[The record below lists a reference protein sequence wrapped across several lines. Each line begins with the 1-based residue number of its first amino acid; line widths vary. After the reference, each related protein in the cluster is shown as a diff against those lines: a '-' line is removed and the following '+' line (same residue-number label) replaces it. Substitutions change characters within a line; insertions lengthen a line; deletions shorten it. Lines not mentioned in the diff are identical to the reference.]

1 MLSCKY
7 LHVPIFTSDYKTADS
22 VTVLL
27 DISSFCGLSHII
39 LILKNYDTSHTFI
52 YFQSHKAAVCSMIL
66 LRLSHLQ
73 LATIQFLYEEWGNYS
88 IT

>member
-27 DISSFCGLSHII
+27 DISYLSHII
-39 LILKNYDTSHTFI
+39 LILKHYDTSHTLI
-52 YFQSHKAAVCSMIL
+52 YLSHNAAVCSVIL

-73 LATIQFLYEEWGNYS
+73 LATIQFLYEE
-88 IT
+88 